1 MQERMSEG
9 VGNWGEWGGVEW
21 LTRVERGDVKNGRN
35 GIFQKHPPIMGLHGF
50 HTTSPFHI
58 FLTHLPT
65 KKREEREGEEDVN
78 TVFDASEICPQ
89 QSKEPR

>member
-35 GIFQKHPPIMGLHGF
+35 GIFQKHPPIMGLAWLPYHF
-50 HTTSPFHI
+50 SIP
-58 FLTHLPT
+58 HLPNPPSYQ
-65 KKREEREGEEDVN
+65 KKRRKRRGGGCEYC
-78 TVFDASEICPQ
+78 F
-89 QSKEPR
+89 